1 MRHLILVPHQDD
13 EMLNCYSIMKLF
25 GNECRVAIVFKGGG
39 EPKPNPY
46 SPEELY
52 RIRNY
57 ETIEACEKLGVKKI
71 DFLGIPR
78 GTQIGLVAMDIQNYI
93 WSIRYK
99 EIFTCYPNDKH
110 PEHMMLGKIIRNLGV
125 KAVGF
130 ITQTD
135 YLVSMRYNTPPDI
148 SIRLSDKDYEEK
160 VNLIDIYKTQK
171 HFLPNIVRR
180 LPYRIE
186 TFWRIENDTH
196 REIPK

>member
-25 GNECRVAIVFKGGG
+25 ADECKVAIVFKGGG

-46 SPEELY
+46 SEEALY
-52 RIRNY
+52 KIRNN
-57 ETIEACEKLGVKKI
+57 ETKEACSKLGVNEI

-78 GTQIGLVAMDIQNYI
+78 GTQEGLALLDVKSYLYDNE
-93 WSIRYK
+93 YK
-99 EIFTCYPNDKH
+99 EIFTSFPYDKH
-110 PEHMMLGKIIRNLGV
+110 PEHRMLGRIIAKLGV
-125 KAVGF
+125 KAFGF

-135 YLVSMRYNTPPDI
+135 YLVSMRYYTPPDI
-148 SIRLSDKDYEEK
+148 AIRLSDKEYEEK
-160 VNLIDIYKTQK
+160 INLIDIYKTQK

-186 TFWRIENDTH
+186 TFWGS
-196 REIPK
+196 KK